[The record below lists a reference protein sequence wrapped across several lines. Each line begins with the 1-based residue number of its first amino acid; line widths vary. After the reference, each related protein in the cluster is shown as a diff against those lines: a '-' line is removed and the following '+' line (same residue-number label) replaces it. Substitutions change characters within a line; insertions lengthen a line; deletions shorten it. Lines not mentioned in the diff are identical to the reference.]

1 MHVQYEKND
10 DERIS
15 YIYIYIIDISSERIV
30 HIFYEEF

>member
-10 DERIS
+10 DERI